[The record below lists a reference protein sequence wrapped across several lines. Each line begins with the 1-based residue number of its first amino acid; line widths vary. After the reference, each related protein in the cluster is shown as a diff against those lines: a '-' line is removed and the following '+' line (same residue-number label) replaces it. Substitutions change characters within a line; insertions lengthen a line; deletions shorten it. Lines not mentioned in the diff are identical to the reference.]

1 MMRAITLQS
10 PAKVNLHLE
19 IGGRRNDGF
28 HDLCSLFQIVSLAD
42 TITVRSLKDS
52 NNTCSIHGRFSCVSE
67 DNLICRAYRLF
78 SERYGLKTSVEVTVE
93 KRIPEGAGLGGGS
106 SNAAT
111 MLKSLRD
118 LFSVPVDNA
127 ELARI
132 SAELGSDVPFFCRS
146 PLALVTGRGD
156 KVLPLNKPR
165 TLPLVLVLPDFP
177 VSTADAYRWLDEKR
191 GGDYPMLSAGSDYAS
206 LYERTPDKW
215 TFFNSFTPVLRERY
229 PLIGQLID
237 TLLSSQALYADV
249 SGSGSAIF
257 GVFTDEAAA
266 RRAALVLKGKKNLK
280 QVLTIETLA
289 IFPDSILQ

>member
-19 IGGRRNDGF
+19 IGGKRDDGF

-42 TITVRSLKDS
+42 TITIRSLKES
-52 NNTCSIHGRFSCVSE
+52 EKTCSIHGNFSCDSE
-67 DNLICRAYRLF
+67 DNLICRAYRIF
-78 SERYGLKTSVEVTVE
+78 SDHYGIKTSVEVTVD

-111 MLKSLRD
+111 TLKGLRD
-118 LFSVPVDNA
+118 LFSVSADNG
-127 ELARI
+127 ELARMG
-132 SAELGSDVPFFCRS
+132 ADLGSDVPFFCLG
-146 PLALVTGRGD
+146 PLAMVSGRGEN
-156 KVLPLNKPR
+156 VVSLNRPR

-177 VSTADAYRWLDEKR
+177 VSTGAAYRWLDEGR
-191 GGDYPMLSAGSDYAS
+191 NLDYPAVSCDLDFAA
-206 LYERTPDKW
+206 LYDRSPRQW
-215 TFFNSFTPVLRERY
+215 PFFNSFTPVLRERY
-229 PLIGQLID
+229 PLIGQVID
-237 TLLSSQALYADV
+237 TLSSEEALYTDV
-249 SGSGSAIF
+249 SGSGSAVF
-257 GVFTDEAAA
+257 GIFTDETAA